1 MRRRP
6 RNDRRIVGP
15 SWGDSCC
22 SVCGVE
28 DAGAEAMTD
37 KRYSDQEIED
47 AIENLESTDTY
58 SSVIN
63 NAHRAGAAHIIRQLQ
78 ADLKEAK
85 AKTPEV
91 IYRDYPCIRCGYRE
105 ALP

>member
-1 MRRRP
+1 M
-6 RNDRRIVGP
+6 
-15 SWGDSCC
+15 S
-22 SVCGVE
+22 E
-28 DAGAEAMTD
+28 

-85 AKTPEV
+85 ENAQWASRVLRINILRQTINPKPPVVEEFEK
-91 IYRDYPCIRCGYRE
+91 RFGK
-105 ALP
+105 L